1 MQAST
6 ASKQTTSA
14 AELTSTLT
22 AILSHLLTSTGRDFL
37 QAVDEL
43 ELSLTQIKSLR
54 ALMDAD
60 EPLSVKALGDEL
72 GLSLPAI
79 SRALDGLVQREFV
92 TRAEDPA
99 DRRSKRLALTRKGR
113 RTHDQLYAL
122 RVAGLREFVEDLDP
136 HEREA
141 LAAGL
146 VPIARRAGKTEL
158 G

>member
-6 ASKQTTSA
+6 ASKQTISA

-22 AILSHLLTSTGRDFL
+22 VILSHLLASTGRDFL

-146 VPIARRAGKTEL
+146 APIARRAGKADL

>member
-6 ASKQTTSA
+6 ASKQSTSA

-22 AILSHLLTSTGRDFL
+22 AILSHLLASTGRDFL

-54 ALMDAD
+54 ALIDAD

-122 RVAGLREFVEDLDP
+122 RVAGLREFVEELDP
-136 HEREA
+136 DEREA

-146 VPIARRAGKTEL
+146 VPIARRAGKAEL

>member
-6 ASKQTTSA
+6 ASKQAIPA

-54 ALMDAD
+54 ALTDAD

-72 GLSLPAI
+72 GLSTPAI
-79 SRALDGLVQREFV
+79 SRALDGLVQRDFV
-92 TRAEDPA
+92 TRAEDPD

-122 RVAGLREFVEDLDP
+122 RVAGLREFVDALEP
-136 HEREA
+136 EERDA

-146 VPIARRAGKTEL
+146 APIARRAGD
-158 G
+158 GA

>member
-1 MQAST
+1 LQAST
-6 ASKQTTSA
+6 ASKQAIPA

-54 ALMDAD
+54 ALTDAD

-72 GLSLPAI
+72 GLSTPAI
-79 SRALDGLVQREFV
+79 SRALDGLVQRDFV
-92 TRAEDPA
+92 TRAEDPD

-122 RVAGLREFVEDLDP
+122 RVAGLREFVDALEP
-136 HEREA
+136 EERDA

-146 VPIARRAGKTEL
+146 APIARRAGD
-158 G
+158 GA

>member
-6 ASKQTTSA
+6 TSKQTTSA

>member
-1 MQAST
+1 VQAST
-6 ASKQTTSA
+6 APEQATGS
-14 AELTSTLT
+14 AELTSTLA
-22 AILSHLLTSTGRDFL
+22 AILTHLLTTTGRDFF

-43 ELSLTQIKSLR
+43 ELSLTQIKTLR
-54 ALMDAD
+54 ALIDAG
-60 EPLSVKALGDEL
+60 EPLSIGAMGERL

-79 SRALDGLVQREFV
+79 SRAVDGLVRRDFV
-92 TRAEDPA
+92 TREEDPA

-122 RVAGLREFVEDLDP
+122 RMAGLRAFVDELDLG
-136 HEREA
+136 EREA

-146 VPIARRAGKTEL
+146 APIARRAGKEPL